1 MTRYLKYKDW
11 KDFQDNNSE
20 LFNSQFWN
28 DLMTRYN
35 SSLEDQHFKAIEDEY
50 YRELDEAYAYELALE
65 QYAAGELECKPKE
78 PFLVML

>member
-1 MTRYLKYKDW
+1 MTK
-11 KDFQDNNSE
+11 
-20 LFNSQFWN
+20 
-28 DLMTRYN
+28 YN

-65 QYAAGELECKPKE
+65 QYAAGELKCKPKE